1 MELIARRFGH
11 IRVTGVAG
19 EGGMGRVYTGFD
31 EMLERK
37 VALKMLHAGERLDGV
52 ARERLLREARALSR
66 LDHPHICRI
75 HDYLESADVDVLVL
89 EYIDGRTLSDVVDER
104 MTRGE
109 KLRIAIAVAEV
120 LVAAHRAGIIHR
132 DLKPENVM
140 ITRNGEVKVLDFGLA
155 RWLKAGRARSAE
167 RVQSFAQETPKVVS
181 MRISDTIPYEES
193 SPGETA
199 AGVALG
205 TPLFMSPEQ
214 ARGEAL
220 APASDMFSFGLL
232 LQALFT
238 GEEPHPDNLTGREVM
253 SRCGR
258 GETNAVGAAAGDVR
272 PLIHRLKQLAPADRP
287 TALETVERL
296 RYLAD
301 RPQRIARRA
310 VAAAIA
316 AVLAVGAWR
325 YTVDLQR
332 ERAIAVK
339 AQAQAEDLI
348 EFMLG
353 DLRGKLDEVGR
364 TDILDDVG
372 DRALTYVQSRDP
384 ETMTADEL
392 TRRAKALTQLAEVRE
407 KQGNAAEEL
416 RMLREAE
423 KLTNIAV
430 RREPRNGKA
439 LIVHGA
445 TQFFLGRN
453 LQRSDAARA
462 LEHMRNYMRDA
473 EALARLDPANA
484 EYQLERA
491 YGHSGVASALEA
503 QGKLEEALRHHR
515 VSLEVKEKLAAR
527 APHDADAQY
536 SLALAYNKVG
546 NVLFRTGD
554 VRGARELG
562 QRELAI
568 SRKLVA
574 LEPKQARWKVRLSTG
589 LAYVARVHDSVG
601 DRDRALALYNEG
613 LALEREL
620 AALDPDN
627 VDWQRNAAVAMRRV
641 AKELAARGDYAR
653 ALPLFRESRASLT
666 EVIPRAP
673 ARGFVHDLTANE
685 ITYAGALAASG
696 NTADARRIL
705 DATIA
710 RVEAMPA
717 GDRRTQYSLGWAWHV
732 RGGILRVGDPP
743 AARRSWEKAEREL
756 EPLLRKSD
764 DPKELDLWAEVLIR
778 RGRGTDARAV
788 IERLGRMGHS
798 TTALVSLCGETG
810 C

>member
-19 EGGMGRVYTGFD
+19 EGGMGRVYIGFD

-37 VALKMLHAGERLDGV
+37 VALKMLHAGERLEGV

-66 LDHPHICRI
+66 LDHPNICRI
-75 HDYLESADVDVLVL
+75 YDYLESADVDVLVL
-89 EYIDGRTLSDVVDER
+89 EYIDGRTLTDVVDDR

-140 ITRNGEVKVLDFGLA
+140 ITRNGQVKVLDFGLA

-167 RVQSFAQETPKVVS
+167 RVKAVAQETPKVVS
-181 MRISDTIPYEES
+181 LRLSDTIPYEES
-193 SPGETA
+193 APGETA

-220 APASDMFSFGLL
+220 TPASDMFSFGLV

-238 GEEPHPDNLTGREVM
+238 GQEPHPENLTGREVM
-253 SRCGR
+253 TRCGR

-272 PLIHRLKQLAPADRP
+272 PLIHRLKQFAPADRP
-287 TALETVERL
+287 TALETVDRL

-310 VAAAIA
+310 VVAAFA
-316 AVLAVGAWR
+316 AVLAIGAWR

-332 ERAIAVK
+332 ERAIAVQ

-353 DLRGKLDEVGR
+353 NLRKKLEAVGK

-392 TRRAKALTQLAEVRE
+392 SRRAKALTQLAEVRDA
-407 KQGNAAEEL
+407 QGNAAEAL

-423 KLTNIAV
+423 KLTNVAV

-445 TQFFLGRN
+445 TQFFLGQS
-453 LQRSDAARA
+453 LQQSDTAGA
-462 LEHMRNYMRDA
+462 LVHMRSYMRDG

-491 YGHSGVASALEA
+491 QGHSGVASALEA
-503 QGKLEEALRHHR
+503 QGKDEEALRHHR

-527 APHDADAQY
+527 APRDAATQY

-546 NVLFRTGD
+546 NVLFRLGD
-554 VRGARELG
+554 LRGARELG
-562 QRELAI
+562 QRELDI

-574 LEPKQARWKVRLSTG
+574 LEPQQAKWKVRLSTG
-589 LAYVARVHDSVG
+589 LAYVARVHDAVG
-601 DRDRALALYNEG
+601 DRDRALALYSEE
-613 LALEREL
+613 LTLEREL

-627 VDWQRNAAVAMRRV
+627 VNWQRNMAVTMRRV

-653 ALPLFRESRASLT
+653 ALPLYRQSRDGLRTAV
-666 EVIPRAP
+666 ERAP
-673 ARGFVHDLTANE
+673 SAGFGHDLTGSE
-685 ITYAGALAASG
+685 ISYAGALAASG
-696 NTADARRIL
+696 DRTGGRRMIDSVIERL
-705 DATIA
+705 
-710 RVEAMPA
+710 EAMPA

-732 RGGILRVGDPP
+732 RGEMLRVSDP
-743 AARRSWEKAEREL
+743 ASARRAWEEAEGAL
-756 EPLLRKSD
+756 EPLLRESD
-764 DPKELDLWAEVLIR
+764 NPQELDLWAEVLIR
-778 RGRGTDARAV
+778 RGRGAEARAV
-788 IERLGRMGHS
+788 IERLGRMGYL
-798 TTALVSLCGETG
+798 TAHLVSLCSETG